1 VSLGTFNTDA
11 SGRVLV
17 SLTVPAGLRMAV
29 TAVTEEPTGG
39 SPQPTTTPFLAATWK
54 SE

>member
-1 VSLGTFNTDA
+1 VALGTFNSDA
-11 SGRVLV
+11 DGRALA
-17 SLTVPAGLRMAV
+17 SLALPAGLRIAV

-39 SPQPTTTPFLAATWK
+39 SPQPTTAPFLAATWK